1 MKTREKMELRS
12 YPQLRMLNRDDIADE
27 LEYWDDWNG
36 IPFLPIKY
44 FSESELND
52 LISKWD
58 SPNWINREIESG
70 KCEKIVSVLPNGDT
84 AKRFILKGKV

>member
-58 SPNWINREIESG
+58 SPNQE
-70 KCEKIVSVLPNGDT
+70 KYEKIVSVLPNGDRQVMYVT
-84 AKRFILKGKV
+84 EGGSVFFD